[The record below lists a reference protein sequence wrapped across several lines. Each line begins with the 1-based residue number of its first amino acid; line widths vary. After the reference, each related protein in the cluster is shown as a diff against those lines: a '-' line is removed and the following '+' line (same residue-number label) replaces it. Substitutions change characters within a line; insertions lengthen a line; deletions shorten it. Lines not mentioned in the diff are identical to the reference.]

1 MGVRGLQSFLKEN
14 RQSLCRS
21 LVLDASGAD
30 ARERVPVVVDAWGWV
45 LVATD
50 VNMITVTKR

>member
-21 LVLDASGAD
+21 LILASD
-30 ARERVPVVVDAWGWV
+30 SDDKEVTRVVVDAWG
-45 LVATD
+45 
-50 VNMITVTKR
+50 

>member
-21 LVLDASGAD
+21 LILDRDGAEGR
-30 ARERVPVVVDAWGWV
+30 APVPVVVDAWG
-45 LVATD
+45 
-50 VNMITVTKR
+50 